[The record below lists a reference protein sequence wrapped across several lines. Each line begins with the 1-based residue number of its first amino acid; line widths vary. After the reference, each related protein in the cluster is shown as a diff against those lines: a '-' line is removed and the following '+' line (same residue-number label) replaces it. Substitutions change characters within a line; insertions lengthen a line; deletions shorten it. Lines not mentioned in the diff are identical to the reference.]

1 MEIKQFK
8 VLSTPQKNE
17 LFDFI
22 KNTDLTY
29 NKSYVEMIRIYESDT
44 FNYGDTVFILFHQG
58 EIKGSV
64 AIITKEIINV
74 GEAFITDIYVEKKNE
89 EKYLCFLIEEV
100 TKYCSICSARS
111 IKIGIRKNEIQ
122 LIPYINKMEFTHI
135 YDAMVMRYRKG
146 ENMKFLIIESHPY
159 EKSFNRQLSQSI
171 KEVLDKKHSVEVINL
186 IQDKFNPVI
195 ESEDLKVFASGKA
208 ADEKVYEYQ
217 KKIHEADILVF
228 VFPIWWGVMPAI
240 LKGFIDK
247 VFLKDFA
254 YVYAKMGLKGLL
266 NKKAVVVTTM
276 ETPKVIY
283 NTFGG
288 NPVKNQFIKGTLGMS
303 GINTEKHFQIDKIN
317 SGTDEYRKDEYNK
330 VVQYFQN
337 M

>member
-1 MEIKQFK
+1 
-8 VLSTPQKNE
+8 
-17 LFDFI
+17 
-22 KNTDLTY
+22 
-29 NKSYVEMIRIYESDT
+29 
-44 FNYGDTVFILFHQG
+44 
-58 EIKGSV
+58 
-64 AIITKEIINV
+64 
-74 GEAFITDIYVEKKNE
+74 
-89 EKYLCFLIEEV
+89 
-100 TKYCSICSARS
+100 
-111 IKIGIRKNEIQ
+111 
-122 LIPYINKMEFTHI
+122 
-135 YDAMVMRYRKG
+135 
-146 ENMKFLIIESHPY
+146 MKFLIIESHPY

-283 NTFGG
+283 NTLGG

>member
-146 ENMKFLIIESHPY
+146 ENMLSRVKNDMELMPLCISNSLEYMNIHNEAFKNSPNGATIDELEVKDYIVQYANNEELIGICFDKEKPCGIYELSIDGSIGWIDTLAIVPSYQNRELGKSLLLECIKKLYEENLEEVKLLVITSNDVALHLYRGFGFKEEYVFSYWFEKKIKFS
-159 EKSFNRQLSQSI
+159 
-171 KEVLDKKHSVEVINL
+171 
-186 IQDKFNPVI
+186 
-195 ESEDLKVFASGKA
+195 
-208 ADEKVYEYQ
+208 EKVLYLDNLHIIM
-217 KKIHEADILVF
+217 KLD
-228 VFPIWWGVMPAI
+228 
-240 LKGFIDK
+240 
-247 VFLKDFA
+247 
-254 YVYAKMGLKGLL
+254 
-266 NKKAVVVTTM
+266 
-276 ETPKVIY
+276 
-283 NTFGG
+283 
-288 NPVKNQFIKGTLGMS
+288 
-303 GINTEKHFQIDKIN
+303 
-317 SGTDEYRKDEYNK
+317 TDT
-330 VVQYFQN
+330 
-337 M
+337 